1 MSITVTAHSPALF
14 SILSGTIHE
23 IIELHKVEA
32 TPLHIGQEEIH
43 IEEEVLEKIC
53 NKEFKT
59 IIMDRDALL
68 KTLEEHGAT
77 DIMESQGDISCECEA
92 FHLDFYKKINEPY
105 TVRISYK
112 SEQGINELLTDL
124 GNEYSTNAQEISYN
138 KIMENIRTQN
148 LTIETEEVYDD
159 DTIVLTINLE

>member
-1 MSITVTAHSPALF
+1 MSIIVTAYSPTLF
-14 SILSGTIHE
+14 SVLSGTIEE
-23 IIELHKVEA
+23 IIELNRIEA
-32 TPLHIGQEEIH
+32 TPLHIGQEIHLDEEI
-43 IEEEVLEKIC
+43 IEKIC
-53 NKEFKT
+53 NKEFNT
-59 IIMDRDALL
+59 AIMDKDVLL

-112 SEQGINELLTDL
+112 SEQGINELLEDL
-124 GNEYSTNAQEISYN
+124 GNEYSTNAQEVSYN
-138 KIMENIRTQN
+138 KIMERIQAQN
-148 LTIETEEVYDD
+148 LMIENEEVYDD